1 VSKSALV
8 KNFGSR
14 IRELRV
20 QRGWSQEE
28 LAHRARLHRNAVS
41 LLELGNR
48 SSTLETI
55 EKLCKA
61 LLLQPAD
68 LMPEI
73 ESVKAAVLRQRR

>member
-1 VSKSALV
+1 MSKSALV